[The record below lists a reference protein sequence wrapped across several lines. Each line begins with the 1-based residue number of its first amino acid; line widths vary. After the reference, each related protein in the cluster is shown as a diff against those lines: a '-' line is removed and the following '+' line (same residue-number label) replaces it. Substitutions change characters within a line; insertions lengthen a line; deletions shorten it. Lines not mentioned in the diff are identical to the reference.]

1 MADTNE
7 ILAAAGKLGGLIGT
21 NPAIMAYKE
30 IARQLDLDVAAR
42 DLLMQYEQIIE
53 RLSQKEAQ
61 MLPIEI
67 SEKRAFEQLQQSI
80 ALQPTLKRFAQAQT
94 DYMDLMRKVQET
106 INSGLNGQAPAAIDA
121 PAGSAPA
128 TNGGGGASKIILET

>member
-7 ILAAAGKLGGLIGT
+7 ILAAAGNLGGLIAT
-21 NPAIMAYKE
+21 HPTIKTYKE

-42 DLLMQYEQIIE
+42 DLLSQYEQLIE

-61 MLPIEI
+61 MLPIEV

-80 ALQPTLKRFAQAQT
+80 ALQPTLKRFAQAQA
-94 DYMDLMRKVQET
+94 DYMDLMRKVQEN
-106 INSGLNGQAPAAIDA
+106 INGGLNGQAPAEAA
-121 PAGSAPA
+121 AGSTPAASAP
-128 TNGGGGASKIILET
+128 SKIILET